1 MMEWM
6 ECWAMPL
13 EWVDMAVLVSTVE
26 WIGDLKLDM
35 PKLVEEMEVVLVEIV
50 DWTKRSTVKQRS
62 DSVVDFQYKVPAV
75 AS

>member
-1 MMEWM
+1 MALLVNKV
-6 ECWAMPL
+6 ECNDEVRM
-13 EWVDMAVLVSTVE
+13 
-26 WIGDLKLDM
+26 DM

-75 AS
+75 AH